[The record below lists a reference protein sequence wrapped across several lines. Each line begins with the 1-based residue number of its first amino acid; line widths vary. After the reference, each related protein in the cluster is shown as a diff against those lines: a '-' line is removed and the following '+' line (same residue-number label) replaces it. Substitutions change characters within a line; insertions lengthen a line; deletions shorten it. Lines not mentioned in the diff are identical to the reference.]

1 MITTIQQESGK
12 TQSIPL
18 AVSQTITKGMMLTWT
33 GGYLV
38 EAVADEEVVDYVA
51 LEAVTTDGSS
61 HTEILCVPASQS
73 RIRFEADTSANT
85 AVAQRGVAYETST
98 NLLIDN
104 ETSASANGFMVDE
117 LVGAAANKK
126 VRGFFL

>member
-38 EAVADEEVVDYVA
+38 EAVTGEEVVDYVA

-104 ETSASANGFMVDE
+104 EASASANGFMVDE